1 MHGSDFKRPDPAKLE
16 VIARASTATLTTI
29 FKRQGIRN
37 VWMPLKPLFP
47 WQGTKMV
54 GPALTIRSV

>member
-1 MHGSDFKRPDPAKLE
+1 

-29 FKRQGIRN
+29 FMRQGIRN

-47 WQGTKMV
+47 WQSTKMV
-54 GPALTIRSV
+54 GPALTIRSVPGRNDLQGIAY